1 MNEAHGET
9 RSFEDALL
17 ELERMVRDLEDG
29 RLGLDEALARYEQG
43 VGLIKACYQQ
53 LRQAEQRIVQLTGT
67 DESGQPILQPFKHE
81 ATALT
86 RGEPTR
92 RLRRKGDEPG

>member
-1 MNEAHGET
+1 M
-9 RSFEDALL
+9 
-17 ELERMVRDLEDG
+17 
-29 RLGLDEALARYEQG
+29 
-43 VGLIKACYQQ
+43 
-53 LRQAEQRIVQLTGT
+53 QLTGT